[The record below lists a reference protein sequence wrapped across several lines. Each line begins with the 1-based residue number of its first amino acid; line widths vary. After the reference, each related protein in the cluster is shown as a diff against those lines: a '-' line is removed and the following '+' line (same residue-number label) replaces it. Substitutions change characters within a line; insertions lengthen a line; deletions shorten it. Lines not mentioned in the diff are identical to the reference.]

1 MIHLVDQ
8 FDICSNFKNIDR
20 AEERKK
26 RRDVLFFLDYR
37 ILDLVPLIIEV
48 LIRVVPTVHG

>member
-26 RRDVLFFLDYR
+26 RRDVLFFLDDR